1 MNVRLQKYHFRQA
14 REILLRYFS
23 FRRRDPVE
31 AFVFYRDTSEFGWI
45 FAILTI
51 PSILENNKLLDG

>member
-1 MNVRLQKYHFRQA
+1 MNVRLQKNHLRQA

-23 FRRRDPVE
+23 SRRRDPVE

-51 PSILENNKLLDG
+51 PSILENNE